1 MVPGAGNDTGAAMV
15 EPSSR
20 RDFLTKLWAWLGIA
34 ALLQFLAGA
43 AFFFSSGRKR
53 TGKETARL
61 LEVGLIEEF
70 PVDSVTLIRNGNL
83 YLTRLSD
90 GGFLAIS
97 KKCTH
102 LGCAVPWM
110 AERKQFECPCHAS
123 IFDITGD
130 VIKAP
135 APRALDLY
143 PITIER
149 NMVTIDISHPLRRSG
164 FTPEQVIYPGERG

>member
-1 MVPGAGNDTGAAMV
+1 MV

-20 RDFLTKLWAWLGIA
+20 RGFLTKIWATLGGI

-43 AFFFSSGRKR
+43 AFFLTSGRKQ
-53 TGKETARL
+53 TGEEKAPL
-61 LEVGLIEEF
+61 LEAGQIEDF
-70 PVDSVTLIRNGNL
+70 PPGSVTLIRNGNL
-83 YLTRLSD
+83 YLSRLED

-102 LGCAVPWM
+102 LGCAVPWV

-135 APRALDLY
+135 APRALNLY
-143 PITIER
+143 QITIKR
-149 NMVTIDISHPLRRSG
+149 DMVRIDINNVVRRSG
-164 FTPEQVIYPGERG
+164 FTPEQVIYAEERG

>member
-1 MVPGAGNDTGAAMV
+1 MVSGTRNDTGVAMV

-43 AFFFSSGRKR
+43 AFFLTSGRKR
-53 TGKETARL
+53 TGKEAARL
-61 LEVGLIEEF
+61 LEAGLIEEF
-70 PVDSVTLIRNGNL
+70 PVNSVTLIRNGNL

-110 AERKQFECPCHAS
+110 AEQKQFECPCHAS

-143 PITIER
+143 PMTIER

-164 FTPEQVIYPGERG
+164 FMPEQVIYPEERG

>member
-1 MVPGAGNDTGAAMV
+1 MVPGAGDDVGDAMV
-15 EPSSR
+15 EPPSR
-20 RDFLTKLWAWLGIA
+20 RRFLTNIWAGLGVV

-43 AFFFSSGRKR
+43 AFFLTSGRKR
-53 TGKETARL
+53 TGKKSAPL
-61 LEVGLIEEF
+61 LEAGLVGDF
-70 PVDSVTLIRNGNL
+70 PTGSVTLIRKGNL
-83 YLTRLSD
+83 YLTRLED

-143 PITIER
+143 PVTINRDMITIDTS
-149 NMVTIDISHPLRRSG
+149 NPLRRSG
-164 FTPEQVIYPGERG
+164 FTPEQVIYPEERG